1 MEFTERLKAY
11 FEALDENATWDSV
24 KPLFDDMMHQDLKVV
39 TADGVLTKNQWEQAV
54 KGLVAQG
61 AKSSDIEISSDQDD
75 TVYYRLRGLG
85 GAWRS
90 VPFGR
95 YSESI
100 PKDRRPL
107 WAHRYRGLQFRRTT
121 GRESGGY

>member
-75 TVYYRLRGLG
+75 TVYYRLTVTMGNGTTMQPSSKGTIKDGQIIR
-85 GAWRS
+85 
-90 VPFGR
+90 VEPVDPEV
-95 YSESI
+95 YSNLT
-100 PKDRRPL
+100 KL
-107 WAHRYRGLQFRRTT
+107 AAG
-121 GRESGGY
+121 